1 MLRKKQSPI
10 LVNGKTVYKAETPQ
24 GWAIVIMPDN
34 ILIDNYHIDKAH
46 IHPNPKK
53 HIIKE
58 EIGEDDSEK
67 VYETVLKHL
76 YENDELN
83 RDNLKRELRK

>member
-1 MLRKKQSPI
+1 MLRKKQSSI

-53 HIIKE
+53 HIIKK
-58 EIGEDDSEK
+58 EIGADNAEK

-83 RDNLKRELRK
+83 LEKLKRELRK